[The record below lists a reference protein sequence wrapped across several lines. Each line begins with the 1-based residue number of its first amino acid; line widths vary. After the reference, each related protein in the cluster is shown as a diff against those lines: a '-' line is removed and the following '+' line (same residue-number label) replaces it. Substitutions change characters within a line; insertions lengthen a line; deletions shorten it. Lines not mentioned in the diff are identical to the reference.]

1 MKPWKQVL
9 PAATVLALLVLA
21 LVARNSPVNAR
32 STPDEIQLSYPNCT
46 SVTNGGIGDT
56 TTFSLAPGE
65 GIVQPLGSPPNA
77 ATAILAMP
85 PANNSAVRVDVSYW
99 DPATLTPPAGQLA
112 LRSYSFPATTYSPFT
127 DASRIDFYP
136 PLITRALPNVAEAPP
151 AQLVAQWRVVPGTW
165 AGRTVSLVADDETAT
180 PAGRF
185 LQSDGTQTP
194 VAGPHPV
201 FAYQLCGGDAALQNL
216 RVVQSVMTTDVAMDK
231 NSYEY
236 VQKFR
241 VPVATTVNWIEIAFA
256 TYSGVYVGTGDI
268 RVYDAAGQVEPPV
281 SFGAPLL
288 DGVYGAWSQQV
299 PGAWQTHGDL
309 TSYPTLVPFHDYWL
323 SVTTASSFPP
333 FSKTLDGTESPYF
346 KEEIGGLWVRSSQ
359 GVAAS
364 PLPNRALSFRI
375 IGTPTGTTAVGDA
388 SPRRRGFALTAA
400 PNPARGAT
408 AIAWSGAAGVVSLE
422 VIDPRGRRVASAV
435 SDAGRW
441 SWNGAAADGAML
453 PAGVYFVRARDAA
466 GHAASVRVTL
476 VR

>member
-1 MKPWKQVL
+1 MKFRKQVL
-9 PAATVLALLVLA
+9 PAAVVLVLLALA

-32 STPDEIQLSYPNCT
+32 STPEEIQLSYPNCT
-46 SVTNGGIGDT
+46 DVTNGGIGDT

-65 GIVQPLGSPPNA
+65 GIVQPLGSPPNM

-85 PANNSAVRVDVSYW
+85 PVSYSAVRVDISYW

-112 LRSYSFPATTYSPFT
+112 LRSYSFPATTYAPFT

-151 AQLVAQWRVVPGTW
+151 AEVVAQWRVVPGTW
-165 AGRTVSLVADDETAT
+165 NGRTVALVADDGTAT
-180 PAGRF
+180 PSARF
-185 LQSDGTQTP
+185 LHADGTQTP

-201 FAYQLCGGDAALQNL
+201 FAYQLCGGDAALQNV
-216 RVVQSVMTTDVAMDK
+216 RVVQSVMSTDVALDR

-256 TYSGVYVGTGDI
+256 PYSGVYNGTGNI
-268 RVYDAAGQVEPPV
+268 RLYDAAGQAEPPV
-281 SFGAPLL
+281 TFGAPLL
-288 DGVYGAWSQQV
+288 DAVYGAWNREA
-299 PGAWQTHGDL
+299 PGAWQTHADL

-323 SVTTASSFPP
+323 SVTPVASFPP
-333 FSKTLDGTESPYF
+333 FSRTLSGGESPYF

-359 GVAAS
+359 GIAAN
-364 PLPNRALSFRI
+364 PLPNQALSFRL

-388 SPRRRGFALTAA
+388 SPHRADFALAAA

-408 AIAWSGAAGVVSLE
+408 AIAWSGAAGTVSLE
-422 VIDPRGRRVASAV
+422 VVDPRGRRVATAT

-441 SWNGAAADGAML
+441 SWNGAGADGRAL

-466 GHAASVRVTL
+466 GHTASTRVTL